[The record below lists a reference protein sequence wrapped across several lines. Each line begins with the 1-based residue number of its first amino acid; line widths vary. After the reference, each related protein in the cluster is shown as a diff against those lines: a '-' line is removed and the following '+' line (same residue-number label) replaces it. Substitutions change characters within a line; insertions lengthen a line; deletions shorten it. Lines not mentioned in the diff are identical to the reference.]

1 MTEKRLSLKKNLISK
16 FLDSAARVNDSCI
29 IDLDQSNNKCSVV
42 VSSADNTLI
51 LYGEITDVESTY
63 STSLNLPD
71 IKKLVRVVDSISTDN
86 ITLEIE
92 ANSLQ
97 YKGKDIKFKYHLYE
111 DGLLVKPPI
120 NINKI
125 KSFEY
130 DIFFNITKEMLGS
143 IIRHSTFASESNK
156 IYLFTEN
163 GDLKCELTDR
173 SRHNVDAISLNLG
186 KVDFTLSPLPVNLD
200 NIKLVNIISDNLTFN
215 INSEFGVLVVDI
227 VRDDIKLKYI
237 ITSLSQ

>member
-130 DIFFNITKEMLGS
+130 DISFNITKEMLGS

>member
-51 LYGEITDVESTY
+51 LYGEITDVDSTY

-130 DIFFNITKEMLGS
+130 DISFNITKEMLGS

>member
-51 LYGEITDVESTY
+51 LYGEITDVDSTY